1 LCSLS
6 ADWAV
11 VAPGGDRFGSGV
23 ILVPGDAPYRRRV
36 VRTKEDK
43 VKKIFFI
50 TLVMGLVASSAF
62 AHDVSKRFG
71 LGFVSSSSPIGFRY
85 WFGPKLGLDVGF
97 GISVDD
103 QGDETFTDFSFSA
116 GLPINLLQVG
126 DRVNLHLLPWVQYTS
141 VDFGDETGTVFDIV
155 GALEMEVFVT
165 NDFSLSASQG
175 VDFQM
180 TSPPGDVDSETD
192 ISTFGTSL
200 TEFGFHYYLGSGGGG
215 E

>member
-1 LCSLS
+1 VRRSR
-6 ADWAV
+6 W
-11 VAPGGDRFGSGV
+11 RGV
-23 ILVPGDAPYRRRV
+23 RK
-36 VRTKEDK
+36 KEDK

-62 AHDVSKRFG
+62 AHDTTKRFG

-103 QGDETFTDFSFSA
+103 QGSESFTDWSFSA
-116 GLPINLLQVG
+116 GLPISLLKVG

-141 VDFGDETGTVFDIV
+141 VDLGTDTESVFDVV

-175 VDFQM
+175 VDIQM
-180 TSPPGDVDSETD
+180 TSPPSPADSETD

-200 TEFGFHYYLGSGGGG
+200 TEFGFHYYLGGGGGG